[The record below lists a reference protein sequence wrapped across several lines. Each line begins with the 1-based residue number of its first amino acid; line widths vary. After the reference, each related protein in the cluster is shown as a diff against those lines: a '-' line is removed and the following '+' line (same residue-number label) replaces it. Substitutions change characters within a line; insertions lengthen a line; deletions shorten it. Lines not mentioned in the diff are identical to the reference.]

1 MTFHDHIKYQMENR
15 NDGTRLM
22 PMNSRDVLKSGLG
35 ERKQVWK
42 DSWETKQIQY
52 FIVTPLVSCWFS
64 LESHWW
70 DHSCSSPSMMPG
82 TLAAGCCRAWQGHVA
97 GNEPLRP
104 WGKGNCCKEATAEG
118 YNCGDGGNI
127 WKTME
132 KSMTNPWASK
142 NWWDWDFWSYKWE
155 IHEYATYKLANM
167 MIETI
172 LLGKV
177 SYIYILILIYIYIYE
192 PISWHDNVKE

>member
-1 MTFHDHIKYQMENR
+1 MENR

-104 WGKGNCCKEATAEG
+104 WGNCCKEATAEG

-132 KSMTNPWASK
+132 KSMTNPWQIDSFLLFSLEMPRSQCSTHHS
-142 NWWDWDFWSYKWE
+142 WDWIVGPLRVWDN
-155 IHEYATYKLANM
+155 HKLNSQSNSCHQDCKTKHGDES
-167 MIETI
+167 ETAA
-172 LLGKV
+172 KQQ
-177 SYIYILILIYIYIYE
+177 
-192 PISWHDNVKE
+192 